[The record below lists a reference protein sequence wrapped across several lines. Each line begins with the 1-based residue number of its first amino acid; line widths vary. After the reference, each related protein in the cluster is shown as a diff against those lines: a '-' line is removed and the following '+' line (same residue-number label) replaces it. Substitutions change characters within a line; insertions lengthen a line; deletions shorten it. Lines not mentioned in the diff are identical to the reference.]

1 MFKTLEIGNSNK
13 ISFKVILCVNI
24 KLLKTEKS
32 RLYKIIKLLKEV
44 GVSIQD
50 SEKFI
55 TSILHMTQM
64 HTYETEM
71 SFKGS
76 YKIYEKL
83 LQKHKSVQFLL
94 LLQLPMFYLTIKY

>member
-1 MFKTLEIGNSNK
+1 MFKTLEIGNINK

-64 HTYETEM
+64 HMKRKCLLKVHIKFMRNYYKNTRAC
-71 SFKGS
+71 SF
-76 YKIYEKL
+76 YCCYNYQYFI
-83 LQKHKSVQFLL
+83 
-94 LLQLPMFYLTIKY
+94 